1 MLRRNLVANFLGQAS
16 GALLAL
22 LFIPVYVR
30 ALGMESFGLIGL
42 YSALFAVL
50 SIVDSSI
57 QALLGRSA
65 AQSRAASQMSGLAD
79 KLRSFE
85 VSLSLLGSALILCV
99 FLGSDTLGE
108 HALNRE
114 ALDASTVGTAFVA
127 MSVALSLRLFE
138 GLYRACLMGME
149 RQVAFNAIYIV
160 SQICRWGGAAVIVSW
175 LSPSI
180 SSFFLWHAFTAA
192 ATVLILALTTYRS
205 VGQMGNATVRFR
217 SLWEERRF
225 IGGMM
230 VISIGAVLLTQTD
243 KLLLAKLLPLAQFG
257 DYALAATAAAALLL
271 FVGPISDALYPRL
284 VAHWTTNSQ
293 AGYVEN
299 FHLGAQL
306 VAALAGTVALV
317 AIAFANTILS
327 IWTRDPELAQ
337 RVTPIFQV
345 LVLGN
350 LLNAFMWIPY
360 RAQLAAGWTGLAARI
375 NLTAVLCL
383 VPTLLIVTP
392 IYGPAGAAW
401 VWVALNLGYLS
412 LGVRFMFKRILQ
424 KEELRWYLGALAM
437 PICAAAIP
445 IATIAWL
452 TQHEHNQLIRIG
464 SAAIAFGLGCGCAAL
479 ASSSLRR
486 LILKRIAITTR

>member
-85 VSLSLLGSALILCV
+85 VSLSLLASALILCV

-114 ALDASTVGTAFVA
+114 ALDVSTVGTAFVA

-180 SSFFLWHAFTAA
+180 SSFFIWHAFTAA

-205 VGQMGNATVRFR
+205 IGQMGNATVRFG

-271 FVGPISDALYPRL
+271 FVGPIPDALYPRL

-337 RVTPIFQV
+337 RVTPIFQI
-345 LVLGN
+345 LLLGN

-383 VPTLLIVTP
+383 VPTLFVVTP
-392 IYGPAGAAW
+392 VYGPTGAAW
-401 VWVALNLGYLS
+401 VWVALNFGYLS
-412 LGVRFMFKRILQ
+412 IGVRFMFRRILRN
-424 KEELRWYLGALAM
+424 EEFRWYLWD
-437 PICAAAIP
+437 IAIP
-445 IATIAWL
+445 LCGAALPVAIVTLL
-452 TQHEHNQLIRIG
+452 TKNVVTPFSQIG
-464 SAAIAFGLGCGCAAL
+464 SAALVFLIGILGATL
-479 ASSSLRR
+479 ASSILRR
-486 LILKRIAITTR
+486 RILNKLLVST

>member
-1 MLRRNLVANFLGQAS
+1 MLKRNLIANFLGQAS

-85 VSLSLLGSALILCV
+85 VSLSLLASALILCV

-114 ALDASTVGTAFVA
+114 ALDSSTVSTAFVA

-149 RQVAFNAIYIV
+149 RQVLFNAIYII
-160 SQICRWGGAAVIVSW
+160 SQIFRWGGAAVIINW

-180 SSFFLWHAFTAA
+180 SSFFIWHALTAA

-205 VGQMGNATVRFR
+205 IGQMGNATVRFG

-230 VISIGAVLLTQTD
+230 LISIGAVLLTQTD

-337 RVTPIFQV
+337 RVTPIFQI
-345 LVLGN
+345 LLLGN

-383 VPTLLIVTP
+383 VPTLLVVTP
-392 IYGPAGAAW
+392 IYGPTGAAW
-401 VWVALNLGYLS
+401 VWVALNFGYLS
-412 LGVRFMFKRILQ
+412 IGIRFMFRRILQ
-424 KEELRWYLGALAM
+424 KEELRWYLKDLFIPMCAGAL
-437 PICAAAIP
+437 PV
-445 IATIAWL
+445 ATISWFAYYF
-452 TQHEHNQLIRIG
+452 NN
-464 SAAIAFGLGCGCAAL
+464 AFAQVGYAFMAFLLGLGCAVCAAS
-479 ASSSLRR
+479 ALRR
-486 LILKRIAITTR
+486 LILNQFFTFK